1 MSANQG
7 TYLGTFLTNGSAG
20 QIDLKFGTLASGGG
34 AAIQSIWN
42 AYNQILGTFFV
53 QDTATGFNPT
63 ASTTTQPYNAGGT
76 NSGTTNR
83 VTVVQGST
91 GIALNLSFT
100 AYASTTSANV
110 AIGFGWNSGSAFSS
124 RCTTA
129 LAGGTASFPLN
140 SSCAVYSSAGLNYV
154 QALQW
159 ANPAASVSFQTLLG
173 SEGLTAA
180 IWW

>member
-1 MSANQG
+1 MSVNQG

-63 ASTTTQPYNAGGT
+63 ASTTTQPYDAGTGGGT
-76 NSGTTNR
+76 NNR

-91 GIALNLSFT
+91 GTGLSLSFS
-100 AYASTTSANV
+100 AFSTTVSANV
-110 AIGFGWNSGSAFSS
+110 AVGFGWNSTSAFSS

-129 LAGGTASFPLN
+129 LAGGSASFPLN
-140 SSCAVYSSAGLNYV
+140 SNCSVYASAGLNYV

-159 ANPAASVSFQTLLG
+159 ASAAASVAFQNTLG